1 MVLLRKTHHLREAPL
16 ISDYGSE
23 AVLPQTFVGEGV
35 SRTGFKVPLE
45 CEGLELGRE
54 RKVRFQTPRS
64 MELCA
69 DIFAQVVIVEAL
81 FQVVGVASVSGA

>member
-1 MVLLRKTHHLREAPL
+1 MVSLRETPHLRGAPV
-16 ISDYGSE
+16 IPDYGSE

-45 CEGLELGRE
+45 REGLKLGRE
-54 RKVRFQTPRS
+54 SKVCLQTPWS

-69 DIFAQVVIVEAL
+69 DVFAQVVIVKAL
-81 FQVVGVASVSGA
+81 FQIVGVASISGA